1 MSRRAMAVAGARGD
15 LPFAPIYVGHAWS
28 RHAKIDLVA
37 ISHKDN
43 AVLLG
48 ECKWHWTRMGSDVL
62 ADLETRAR
70 KRRRIEGFKKHYAL
84 SRSGFTKQLERQA
97 FEDGV
102 ALFAGPELRRE
113 PARSEP
119 TCGGASSSTAVEGD
133 ENAFLMDKAG
143 KWSYHRPST

>member
-1 MSRRAMAVAGARGD
+1 MAQDQDGIGRVGRPGDPGKEAASYRG
-15 LPFAPIYVGHAWS
+15 IQ
-28 RHAKIDLVA
+28 
-37 ISHKDN
+37 
-43 AVLLG
+43 
-48 ECKWHWTRMGSDVL
+48 
-62 ADLETRAR
+62 
-70 KRRRIEGFKKHYAL
+70 KHYAL